1 MFSLE
6 PTHLLILLV
15 MLAATA
21 LWIVA
26 IVSIARAPGLTTTER
41 VIWILVVL
49 ILPLLG
55 SIGWFVFGRRTGTS
69 SAG

>member
-1 MFSLE
+1 MFSFE

-15 MLAATA
+15 MLAVAV
-21 LWIVA
+21 LWVWA
-26 IVSIARAPGLTTTER
+26 IVSIARTPGLTTAER

-55 SIGWFVFGRRTGTS
+55 TIGWFAFGRRSGTR
-69 SAG
+69 SA

>member
-15 MLAATA
+15 MLAATV
-21 LWIVA
+21 LWILA

-55 SIGWFVFGRRTGTS
+55 SIGWFVFGRRAAMG